1 MEEII
6 PKKQGKKSKRKL
18 IKIGRRE
25 KKNRVDKDMALDCI
39 SENDMINEVEAQEEE
54 MQRVEMPMRNI
65 EENNLQL
72 VVH

>member
-1 MEEII
+1 
-6 PKKQGKKSKRKL
+6 
-18 IKIGRRE
+18 
-25 KKNRVDKDMALDCI
+25 MALDCI